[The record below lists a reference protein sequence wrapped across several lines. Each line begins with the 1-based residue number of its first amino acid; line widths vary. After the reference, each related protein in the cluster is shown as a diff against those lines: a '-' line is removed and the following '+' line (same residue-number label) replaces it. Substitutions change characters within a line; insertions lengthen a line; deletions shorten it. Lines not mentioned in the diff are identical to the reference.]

1 MRVRNTHQLIEQV
14 FREESGRV
22 LAALMSH
29 LRDLEL
35 AQDVLQD
42 ALIAAL
48 EHWPK
53 DGLPHNPGAWL
64 TTTAKRKAIDRL
76 RRDINFAKKSEIIG
90 ALADWEASP
99 EDELMD
105 SETIPDERLKLMF
118 TCCHPSLSQDAQ
130 VALTLNTLGG
140 LSTPEVARAFLVSE
154 VTMAQRLV
162 RAKRKIRDAGI
173 PYQIPPADLLPER
186 LDALLSVIYLIFNE
200 GYSASQGES
209 LIRQELCAEA
219 IRLGRVLVDLLPDP
233 EALGLLALM
242 LLHDSRRMARVD
254 ANGDMVLLEDQ
265 DRSLWDRPEIDE
277 GLAIL
282 DRALH
287 MGKVGQYQ
295 IQAAIT
301 ALHARAA
308 HNDETDWPQ
317 IAALYGALAKLT
329 PTPVVALNWAVAIAM
344 SESYERGLQIL
355 DTLDAEGKLDGYYLF
370 HAARGDLLLRTGW
383 LDESHSAYTRALE
396 LCQNTVEQS
405 FLRRRLKDIEARMQA

>member
-1 MRVRNTHQLIEQV
+1 MHVTATHELVEQT
-14 FREESGRV
+14 FRQESGRV

-35 AQDVLQD
+35 AQDALQD

-48 EHWPK
+48 EHWPQ

-76 RRDINFAKKSEIIG
+76 RRDINFAKKTEIIG
-90 ALADWEASP
+90 ALAAWEASP
-99 EDELMD
+99 EDDLMD

-118 TCCHPSLSQDAQ
+118 TCCHPALSQDAQ
-130 VALTLNTLGG
+130 IALTLNTLGG

-186 LDALLSVIYLIFNE
+186 LDALLSVMYLIFNE
-200 GYSASQGES
+200 GYGATQGEA

-219 IRLGRVLVDLLPDP
+219 IRLGRVLVDLLPGA

-242 LLHDSRRMARVD
+242 LLHDSRRDARVD
-254 ANGDMVLLEDQ
+254 ADGQLVLLEDQ
-265 DRSLWDRPEIDE
+265 DRSLWDHDEIQE

-287 MGKVGQYQ
+287 LHQIGPYQ
-295 IQAAIT
+295 LQAAIT

-308 HNDETDWPQ
+308 HADDTDWPQ
-317 IAALYGALAKLT
+317 IAILYGELAKLT
-329 PTPVVALNWAVAIAM
+329 PTPVIALNWAVAIAM
-344 SESYERGLQIL
+344 SEGYERGLQIMDKL
-355 DTLDAEGKLDGYYLF
+355 DDEGKLDGYYHF

-383 LDESHSAYTRALE
+383 LDEAHAAYFRALA
-396 LCQNTVEQS
+396 LCQNRVEQS
-405 FLRRRLKDIEARMQA
+405 FLRRRLREIEGRMQG

>member
-1 MRVRNTHQLIEQV
+1 MPQTHHIIERV

-35 AQDVLQD
+35 AQDALQD

-48 EHWPK
+48 EHWPQ

-76 RRDINFAKKSEIIG
+76 RRDINFAKKTEIIG
-90 ALADWEASP
+90 ALAEWEASP

-118 TCCHPSLSQDAQ
+118 TCCHPALSQDAQ
-130 VALTLNTLGG
+130 IALTLNTLGG

-186 LDALLSVIYLIFNE
+186 LGALLSVMYLIFNE
-200 GYSASQGES
+200 GYGATQGEA
-209 LIRQELCAEA
+209 LIRQELCSEA
-219 IRLGRVLVDLLPDP
+219 IRLGRVLIDLLPDP

-242 LLHDSRRMARVD
+242 LLHDSRRDARVD
-254 ANGDMVLLEDQ
+254 ADGQLVLLEDQ
-265 DRSLWDRPEIDE
+265 DRSLWDQAEIQE

-287 MGKVGQYQ
+287 LHQIGPYQ
-295 IQAAIT
+295 LQAAIT

-308 HNDETDWPQ
+308 HADDTDWPQ
-317 IAALYGALAKLT
+317 IAGLYGELAKLT
-329 PTPVVALNWAVAIAM
+329 PTPVIALNWAVAIAM
-344 SESYERGLQIL
+344 SEGYARGLQVMDKL
-355 DTLDAEGKLDGYYLF
+355 DDEGKLDGYYHF
-370 HAARGDLLLRTGW
+370 HAARADLLLRTGW
-383 LDESHSAYTRALE
+383 LDEAHSAYTRALE
-396 LCQNTVEQS
+396 LCQNRVEQS
-405 FLRRRLKDIEARMQA
+405 FLRRRLREIEGRMRG